1 MTFFNYSEPVLRRK
15 ETTLEIQELK
25 GLWFVNWQIGKIK
38 LYSTFYTRIDQACIL
53 WSILLIPMF
62 VTAQF
67 LPISWSLQATL
78 WSILSLIG
86 IVMMVNFTR
95 HWVQE
100 RQVTWILYCWAL
112 LMAFG
117 VILTNMSI
125 FLLWGDVLMHLC
137 PLWLGL
143 SAIGYWCTGFAVRSR
158 AIIFIGILHLLGIF
172 LLPYVS
178 GWQFLSTGALMV
190 FCLLLLAEFQ
200 WDGL

>member
-1 MTFFNYSEPVLRRK
+1 
-15 ETTLEIQELK
+15 
-25 GLWFVNWQIGKIK
+25 
-38 LYSTFYTRIDQACIL
+38 
-53 WSILLIPMF
+53 MF

-67 LPISWSLQATL
+67 LPISWTLQAAL

-86 IVMMVNFTR
+86 IAMMVNFTR